1 LKRLTI
7 LLLLISGFCK
17 AQEAE
22 IFFENAFQKLDK
34 VEEGTQVKIKYP
46 FTNTGSEPLFITK
59 HTVPCV
65 CTRVRFPLKP
75 IAPMATDTVFVYFD
89 SEAKKGIQDRTIK
102 LYSNAKTSPAEI
114 RFRLTVKKRK

>member
-1 LKRLTI
+1 LKKLT
-7 LLLLISGFCK
+7 LLFILISGFCS

-22 IFFENAFQKLDK
+22 IFFEHDFQKLGK
-34 VEEGTQVKIKYP
+34 VTEGDQVKIKYA
-46 FTNTGSEPLFITK
+46 FTNTGTEPLFITK

-89 SEAKKGIQDRTIK
+89 SEEKKGIQDRTIT
-102 LYSNAKTSPAEI
+102 LYSNAKDSPTEI
-114 RFRLTVKKRK
+114 RFRLTVKKK